1 MVVPVYRPIYEPLR
15 AYLMLAAV
23 LRILEG
29 TAVQWDK
36 LERSKTVRAATERRG
51 AVDGA
56 ARGSE
61 MV

>member
-15 AYLMLAAV
+15 AYLMLAAA

-36 LERSKTVRAATERRG
+36 LERTNTVRAATERRG

-56 ARGSE
+56 ARVSE

>member
-1 MVVPVYRPIYEPLR
+1 
-15 AYLMLAAV
+15 MLAAA
-23 LRILEG
+23 LLLLEG

-36 LERSKTVRAATERRG
+36 LERSNTVRAATERRG

-56 ARGSE
+56 ARVSE